1 MKKYLLFI
9 LLCFICIMPVDA
21 ITNEDVQNK
30 LNILTDKVETLQN
43 SLFLKTHPVGS
54 IYVTTNSSES
64 TAAQMNAL
72 YGGTWEAYGSGKTLV
87 GIDTSN
93 SNFNTV
99 NKTGGSTS
107 QSITLTTSNLPSHS
121 HTVTA
126 KGSVSSTFTGNS
138 VTTSSS
144 GSHSHTFAMKSAY
157 SEASGYCSCYGVSG
171 MGYVNSFYVTGGS
184 TTSSSTSSHTHTL
197 TATGSVTSTFTGS
210 SATTSSVGSS
220 TPISVSTLQPY
231 TTVYMWKRVA

>member
-1 MKKYLLFI
+1 MFRKTNI
-9 LLCFICIMPVDA
+9 ISISGEA
-21 ITNEDVQNK
+21 IIAVSINATTNSEIENQINTLIAEVN
-30 LNILTDKVETLQN
+30 TLQN
-43 SLFLKTHPVGS
+43 NTFLNMHPVGS

-93 SNFNTV
+93 SNFNTE

-126 KGSVSSTFTGNS
+126 KGSVSGTFTGNS

-144 GSHSHTFAMKSAY
+144 GSHSHTISAQV
-157 SEASGYCSCYGVSG
+157 ASGYGAYYHMDGFANRL
-171 MGYVNSFYVTGGS
+171 YVNGG
-184 TTSSSTSSHTHTL
+184 TITSSTSSHTHTV
-197 TATGSVTSTFTGS
+197 TAKGSVTSTFTGS

-220 TPISVSTLQPY
+220 SAFSVSTLQPY
-231 TTVYMWKRVA
+231 TVVYMWKRVS

>member
-1 MKKYLLFI
+1 
-9 LLCFICIMPVDA
+9 MPVDA

-126 KGSVSSTFTGNS
+126 TGSVSSTFTGNS

-144 GSHSHTFAMKSAY
+144 GSHSHTISAQV
-157 SEASGYCSCYGVSG
+157 ASGYGAYYHMDGFANRL
-171 MGYVNSFYVTGGS
+171 YVNGG
-184 TTSSSTSSHTHTL
+184 TITSSTSSHTHTV
-197 TATGSVTSTFTGS
+197 TAKGSVTSTFTGS

-220 TPISVSTLQPY
+220 SAFSVSTLQPY
-231 TTVYMWKRVA
+231 TVVYMWKRVA